1 MGDMSV
7 ESKLFSAVTG
17 LRWDEKELE
26 KAAER
31 GWNLHRAITI
41 RDWKTVN
48 LREGH
53 DVLPDLYFT
62 GASPTVALTPVGV
75 AAEGGLN
82 RQDFETAKTDY
93 YKQRGWDE
101 KTGAPTRKK
110 LEELGLKEVA
120 DKLKL

>member
-1 MGDMSV
+1 M
-7 ESKLFSAVTG
+7 TG
-17 LRWDEKELE
+17 VRWDEKELE

-41 RDWKTVN
+41 RDWNTVN

-53 DVLPDLYFT
+53 DVLPNVYFT
-62 GASPTVALTPVGV
+62 GASPAVPVTAVGGTV
-75 AAEGGLN
+75 EGGLN

-110 LEELGLKEVA
+110 LEELDLKDVA